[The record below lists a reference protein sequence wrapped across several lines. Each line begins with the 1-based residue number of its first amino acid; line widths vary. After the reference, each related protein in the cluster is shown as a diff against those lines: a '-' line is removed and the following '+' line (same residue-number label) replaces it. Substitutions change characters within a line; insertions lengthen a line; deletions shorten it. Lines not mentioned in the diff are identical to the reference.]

1 MLSLESP
8 HRGDSNQYTQYTIF
22 NMETK
27 TPKIIRNLQL
37 WDFSKGLKNKF
48 ETAMIN
54 EPSVFE
60 PLKFYCIFS
69 PTFLSVLGKYLV
81 MVSVICSVFF
91 SALHW
96 STSYDSGILRQHL
109 GITRDFIGDHQSA
122 NLV

>member
-1 MLSLESP
+1 MGTHNIPFSIWK
-8 HRGDSNQYTQYTIF
+8 R
-22 NMETK
+22 K

-60 PLKFYCIFS
+60 PLKFYRIFS
-69 PTFLSVLGKYLV
+69 PTFLSVFGKISGYGQ
-81 MVSVICSVFF
+81 CSLFSFF

-96 STSYDSGILRQHL
+96 SPSYDSGILRQHF
-109 GITRDFIGDHQSA
+109 GIIRDFIGDHQSA